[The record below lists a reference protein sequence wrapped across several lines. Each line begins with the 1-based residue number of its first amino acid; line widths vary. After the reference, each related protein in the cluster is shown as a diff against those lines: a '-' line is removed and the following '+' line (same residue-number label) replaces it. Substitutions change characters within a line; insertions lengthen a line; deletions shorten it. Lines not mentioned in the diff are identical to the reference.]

1 MNLKIYKE
9 IKNRILFLQ
18 YTPGQLLNEKT
29 LADEFSVSRTPLRE
43 VLYRL
48 EWDKL
53 VAIMPRAGAIVT
65 QIEFQKLR
73 DVFQIRVAIEGLIG
87 RLASERIT
95 DDQLREIRNIQEECK
110 NLPTDENIRQFMS
123 IDIKFRKVL
132 NNSADN
138 PTLKEISDGL
148 YNQTMRVWY
157 MVFEKN
163 NFSTEL
169 VEEMKEIE
177 KTIEV
182 LSQKDPQKAEAFR
195 RNVIINYVERVK
207 DKF

>member
-1 MNLKIYKE
+1 MKYEIYQKIKE
-9 IKNRILFLQ
+9 RILILE
-18 YTPGQLLNEKT
+18 YAPGEFINEKT
-29 LADEFSVSRTPLRE
+29 LVDEFGISRTPLRE
-43 VLYRL
+43 VLFRL

-53 VAIMPRAGAIVT
+53 VTIMPRAGALVT

-95 DDQLREIRNIQEECK
+95 DDHLREIRNIQEECK
-110 NLPTDENIRQFMS
+110 NLPADENIRQFMN
-123 IDIKFRKVL
+123 IDIKFREVL

-138 PTLKEISDGL
+138 PTLKEISDYL

-163 NFSTEL
+163 NFSTE
-169 VEEMKEIE
+169 VKEEMKEIE
-177 KTIEV
+177 ETIEV
-182 LSQKDPQKAEAFR
+182 LSQKDPQKAEKFR

-207 DKF
+207 NKF

>member
-1 MNLKIYKE
+1 MNFKIYEE
-9 IKNRILFLQ
+9 IKNRILFMQ
-18 YTPGQLLNEKT
+18 YPPGQLLNEKV

-53 VAIMPRAGAIVT
+53 VTIMPRAGAIVT

-95 DDQLREIRNIQEECK
+95 DDQLREIRIIQEECK
-110 NLPTDENIRQFMS
+110 NLPADENIRQFMD
-123 IDIKFRKVL
+123 IDIKFREVL

-138 PTLKEISDGL
+138 PTLKEISDFL

-195 RNVIINYVERVK
+195 RNVIIKYVERVK

>member
-1 MNLKIYKE
+1 MNFKIYEE
-9 IKNRILFLQ
+9 IKNRILFMQ
-18 YTPGQLLNEKT
+18 YPPGQLLNEKV

-53 VAIMPRAGAIVT
+53 VTIMPRAGAIVT

-95 DDQLREIRNIQEECK
+95 DDQLREIRIIQEECK
-110 NLPTDENIRQFMS
+110 NFPADENIRQFMD
-123 IDIKFRKVL
+123 IDIKFREVL

-138 PTLKEISDGL
+138 PTLKEISDFL

-195 RNVIINYVERVK
+195 RNVIIKYVERVK

>member
-1 MNLKIYKE
+1 
-9 IKNRILFLQ
+9 
-18 YTPGQLLNEKT
+18 
-29 LADEFSVSRTPLRE
+29 
-43 VLYRL
+43 
-48 EWDKL
+48 
-53 VAIMPRAGAIVT
+53 
-65 QIEFQKLR
+65 
-73 DVFQIRVAIEGLIG
+73 LIG

-110 NLPTDENIRQFMS
+110 NLPADENIRQFMD
-123 IDIKFRKVL
+123 IDIKFREVL

-138 PTLKEISDGL
+138 PTLKEISDCL

-195 RNVIINYVERVK
+195 RNVIIKYVERVK

>member
-1 MNLKIYKE
+1 MNFKIYEE
-9 IKNRILFLQ
+9 IKNRILFMQ

-53 VAIMPRAGAIVT
+53 VTIMPRAGAIVT

-95 DDQLREIRNIQEECK
+95 DDQLKEIRNIQEECK
-110 NLPTDENIRQFMS
+110 NLPVDENIRHFMN
-123 IDIKFRKVL
+123 IDIKFREVL
-132 NNSADN
+132 NNSANN
-138 PTLKEISDGL
+138 PTLKEISDCL

>member
-1 MNLKIYKE
+1 MNFKIYKE
-9 IKNRILFLQ
+9 IKNRILFMQ
-18 YTPGQLLNEKT
+18 YTPGQLLNEKV
-29 LADEFSVSRTPLRE
+29 LADEFGVSRTPLRE

-53 VAIMPRAGAIVT
+53 VTIMPRAGAIVT

-73 DVFQIRVAIEGLIG
+73 DVFQIRIAIEGLIG

-110 NLPTDENIRQFMS
+110 NLPADETIRQFMN

-138 PTLKEISDGL
+138 PTLKEISDCL
-148 YNQTMRVWY
+148 YNQTMRIWY

-163 NFSTEL
+163 NFSAE
-169 VEEMKEIE
+169 VEEEMKEIE

-195 RNVIINYVERVK
+195 RNVIINYMERVK

>member
-1 MNLKIYKE
+1 MNFKIYKE
-9 IKNRILFLQ
+9 IKNRILFMQ
-18 YTPGQLLNEKT
+18 YTPGQLLNEKV

-53 VAIMPRAGAIVT
+53 VTIMPRAGAIVT

-73 DVFQIRVAIEGLIG
+73 DVFQIRIAIEGLIG

-110 NLPTDENIRQFMS
+110 NLPADETIRQFMN

-138 PTLKEISDGL
+138 PTLKEISDCL
-148 YNQTMRVWY
+148 YNQTMRIWY

-163 NFSTEL
+163 NFSAE
-169 VEEMKEIE
+169 VEEEMKEIE

-195 RNVIINYVERVK
+195 RNVIINYMERVK

>member
-1 MNLKIYKE
+1 MIFKIYKE
-9 IKNRILFLQ
+9 IKNRILFMQ
-18 YTPGQLLNEKT
+18 YAPGQLLNEKV

-53 VAIMPRAGAIVT
+53 VTIMPRAGAIVT

-73 DVFQIRVAIEGLIG
+73 DVFQIRIAIEGLIG

-95 DDQLREIRNIQEECK
+95 DDQLTEIRNIQEECK
-110 NLPTDENIRQFMS
+110 NLPADETIRQFMN

-138 PTLKEISDGL
+138 PTLKEISDCL
-148 YNQTMRVWY
+148 YNQTMRIWY

-163 NFSTEL
+163 NFSAE
-169 VEEMKEIE
+169 VEEEMKEIE

-195 RNVIINYVERVK
+195 RNVIINYMERVK

>member
-1 MNLKIYKE
+1 MNFKIYEE
-9 IKNRILFLQ
+9 IKNRILFMQ
-18 YTPGQLLNEKT
+18 YPPGQLLNEKV

-53 VAIMPRAGAIVT
+53 VTIMPRAGAIVT

-95 DDQLREIRNIQEECK
+95 DDQLREIRIIQEECK
-110 NLPTDENIRQFMS
+110 NLPADENIRQFMD
-123 IDIKFRKVL
+123 IDIKFREVL

-138 PTLKEISDGL
+138 PTLKEISDFL

-195 RNVIINYVERVK
+195 RNVIINYVERIK

>member
-1 MNLKIYKE
+1 MKSEIYQKIKE
-9 IKNRILFLQ
+9 RILLLE
-18 YTPGQLLNEKT
+18 YAPGEFINEKT
-29 LADEFSVSRTPLRE
+29 LVDEFGISRTPLRE
-43 VLYRL
+43 VLFRL

-53 VAIMPRAGAIVT
+53 VTIMPRAGALVT

-110 NLPTDENIRQFMS
+110 NLPADENIRQFMN
-123 IDIKFRKVL
+123 IDIKFREVL

-138 PTLKEISDGL
+138 PTLKEISDYL

-163 NFSTEL
+163 NFSTE
-169 VEEMKEIE
+169 VKEEMKEIE
-177 KTIEV
+177 ETIEV
-182 LSQKDPQKAEAFR
+182 LSQKDPQKAEKFR

-207 DKF
+207 NKF

>member
-1 MNLKIYKE
+1 MIFKIYKE
-9 IKNRILFLQ
+9 IKNRILFMQ
-18 YTPGQLLNEKT
+18 YAPGQLLNEKV

-53 VAIMPRAGAIVT
+53 VTIMPRAGAIVT

-73 DVFQIRVAIEGLIG
+73 DVFQIRIAIEGLIG

-110 NLPTDENIRQFMS
+110 NLPADETIRQFMN

-138 PTLKEISDGL
+138 PTLKEISDCL
-148 YNQTMRVWY
+148 YNQTMRIWY

-163 NFSTEL
+163 NFSAE
-169 VEEMKEIE
+169 VEEEMKEIE

-195 RNVIINYVERVK
+195 RNVIINYMERVK